1 MIAIACTTLRFLDL
15 RYNFLTESNREMLVD
30 CRTPLRKIRL

>member
-1 MIAIACTTLRFLDL
+1 MIAIACTTLGCLDL

-30 CRTPLRKIRL
+30 CRTPSRKIRL